1 MRILNSRFRSTLMDK
16 HLNCC
21 TRMDMTQIP
30 HLILLGDSTM
40 KEVSESSLIL
50 LSRNV
55 IGM

>member
-1 MRILNSRFRSTLMDK
+1 MDK